1 MHREPVDS
9 CQGRGIEQ
17 RRRKNEKLMDSDDSV
32 MVVGVGVEV
41 EVGVGEVNG
50 NGKNNTMKNELYK
63 IINK

>member
-32 MVVGVGVEV
+32 VIAGGRGGGRWKRILEGSVVMDGDVTWADEH
-41 EVGVGEVNG
+41 
-50 NGKNNTMKNELYK
+50 TMW
-63 IINK
+63 